1 MKKTAFFL
9 LVFLMSLTLHSQIE
23 NDDRP
28 QKGNW
33 DFKPEKIWEVDKA
46 GKDDFGRIA
55 ELLVPDNEHGN
66 IYVRDF
72 KHNVS
77 YIFDE
82 NGRYLGSFAKQG
94 TGEGEL
100 TRYLNRFSVEDRI
113 VLGTPEKLN
122 SYSEDGTF
130 ITSFE
135 NNLFLRFPLLFLNK
149 DEFLY
154 APPLPRSPVSQK
166 KLMRYNLATGEDK
179 PVLDFSQPTNAVEPE
194 KPAPMLMVFGLTP
207 QVRLASDKEK
217 ICFGRS
223 DEYTLFVADLEGNM
237 DFSFRLN
244 REKKTVTKEDKTNHF
259 QGMDI
264 PADKLEAII
273 EQLPDKT
280 TFFSQIEIVNGMI
293 CVYAVSS
300 IDRTHDHQII
310 DIFSEKGEYLYQGI
324 IKFGN
329 DLKFGS
335 PSNLVIHKNFV
346 YVILESQE
354 GLRTLTKYRISLPG
368 I

>member
-1 MKKTAFFL
+1 MLFL
-9 LVFLMSLTLHSQIE
+9 ISLTLHSQIK

-28 QKGNW
+28 KKGKW
-33 DFKPEKIWEVDKA
+33 DFKPEKIWEVDRA
-46 GKDDFGRIA
+46 GNDDFGRIA
-55 ELLVPDNEHGN
+55 EMLVQDDEHSN

-72 KHNVS
+72 KQNIS

-100 TRYLNRFSVEDRI
+100 TRYLNRFTAEDQI
-113 VLGTPEKLN
+113 VLATPEKLHF
-122 SYSEDGTF
+122 YSEDGTF
-130 ITSFE
+130 ITSYE
-135 NNLFLRFPLLFLNK
+135 NNIFLRFPLLFFNK
-149 DEFLY
+149 EEFLY

-166 KLMRYNLATGEDK
+166 KLMRYNLASGEDK
-179 PVLDFSQPTNAVEPE
+179 LVLDFSKSTNAVETE
-194 KPAPMLMVFGLTP
+194 KPAPMLMIFGLTP
-207 QVRLASDKEK
+207 QVRLACDKEK

-223 DEYTLFVADLEGNM
+223 DDYTLFVADLEGNM

-244 REKKTVTKEDKTNHF
+244 RERMPVTKEDKKNHF

-264 PADKLEAII
+264 PQDKIEAII
-273 EQLPDKT
+273 EQLPDQT
-280 TFFSQIEIVNGMI
+280 TCFSHLEIVNGMI
-293 CVYAVSS
+293 CVYAVSG
-300 IDRTHDHQII
+300 IERTHNQQII
-310 DIFSEKGEYLYQGI
+310 DIFSKKGEYLYQGVM
-324 IKFGN
+324 KFGD

-346 YVILESQE
+346 FVILESPE
-354 GLRTLTKYRISLPG
+354 GNRTLAKYRIALPG

>member
-9 LVFLMSLTLHSQIE
+9 LVFLMSLTLHSQIQ

-28 QKGNW
+28 HKGRW

-46 GKDDFGRIA
+46 GNDDFGRIA
-55 ELLVPDNEHGN
+55 ELLVPDDEHSN

-82 NGRYLGSFAKQG
+82 NGQFLGSFAKQG

-113 VLGTPEKLN
+113 VLATPEKLHF
-122 SYSEDGTF
+122 YAEDGTF
-130 ITSFE
+130 VSSFE
-135 NNLFLRFPLLFLNK
+135 NNIFLRFPLLFLNK

-166 KLMRYNLATGEDK
+166 KLMRYNLASGEDK
-179 PVLDFSQPTNAVEPE
+179 LVLDFSQSTNSVETE
-194 KPAPMLMVFGLTP
+194 KPAPMLMIFGLTP
-207 QVRLASDKEK
+207 QVRLASDKEN
-217 ICFGRS
+217 IFFGRS
-223 DEYTLFVADLEGNM
+223 DEYTLFVADLEGNR

-244 REKKTVTKEDKTNHF
+244 REKNKVTKEDKTNHF
-259 QGMDI
+259 QGLDI
-264 PADKLEAII
+264 PQDKLEAII
-273 EQLPDKT
+273 EQLPDIT
-280 TFFSQIEIVNGMI
+280 TCFSHLEIVNGMI
-293 CVYAVSS
+293 CVYAISG
-300 IDRTHDHQII
+300 IERTHDQQSI

-324 IKFGN
+324 MKFGD

-335 PSNLVIHKNFV
+335 PSNLVIKKNFV
-346 YVILESQE
+346 YVILESRQ
-354 GLRTLTKYRISLPG
+354 GRRTLAKYRISFPG

>member
-1 MKKTAFFL
+1 MIL
-9 LVFLMSLTLHSQIE
+9 LISLTLHSQVK

-46 GKDDFGRIA
+46 GNDDFGRIA
-55 ELLVPDNEHGN
+55 ELLVPDNEHSN

-77 YIFDE
+77 YIFNE

-94 TGEGEL
+94 PGEGEL
-100 TRYLNRFSVEDRI
+100 THYLNRFSVENHI
-113 VLGTPEKLN
+113 VLATPEKLYF
-122 SYSEDGTF
+122 YSEDGTF

-135 NNLFLRFPLLFLNK
+135 NNIFLRFPLLFLSK

-166 KLMRYNLATGEDK
+166 KLMRYNLASGEDK
-179 PVLDFSQPTNAVEPE
+179 LVLDFSKSTDVVEPE
-194 KPAPMLMVFGLTP
+194 KPAPMLMIFGLTP
-207 QVRLASDKEK
+207 QVRMASSKEE

-223 DEYTLFVADLEGNM
+223 DEYTLFIADLEGNM
-237 DFSFRLN
+237 DFSFSLE
-244 REKKTVTKEDKTNHF
+244 REKKTVTKKDKKNHFLDAQIPEDK
-259 QGMDI
+259 I
-264 PADKLEAII
+264 EAII

-280 TFFSQIEIVNGMI
+280 TFFSQLEIVDDLI
-293 CVYAVSS
+293 CVYAVSD
-300 IDRTHDHQII
+300 IERTHDRQII
-310 DIFSEKGEYLYQGI
+310 DIFSKKGQYLYRGI
-324 IKFGN
+324 IKFG
-329 DLKFGS
+329 DDRKFAS
-335 PSNLVIHKNFV
+335 PSNLVIQKNFA

-354 GLRTLTKYRISLPG
+354 GRRTLAKYRISLPE